1 MASSVLRAGETENPV
16 LQLMREAVI
25 PASGI
30 VFEASAEVPA
40 DEAAWQEVEQAATL
54 LFASAQKM
62 AAVPPGLVPVP
73 WQEDAV
79 AFIQA
84 SDAARRAVMNRDIE
98 ALEAANDT
106 LFQSC
111 ESCHL
116 TYLPSGAS
124 ALPAN
129 P

>member
-1 MASSVLRAGETENPV
+1 MAGSGTGGNLAFCLRA
-16 LQLMREAVI
+16 
-25 PASGI
+25 
-30 VFEASAEVPA
+30 
-40 DEAAWQEVEQAATL
+40 
-54 LFASAQKM
+54 KM
-62 AAVPPGLVPVP
+62 AAAPAGLAPVP
-73 WQEDAV
+73 WQEDVA
-79 AFIQA
+79 AFILA
-84 SDAARRAVMNRDIE
+84 SDAARRAIINRDVK

-124 ALPAN
+124 TSPAT